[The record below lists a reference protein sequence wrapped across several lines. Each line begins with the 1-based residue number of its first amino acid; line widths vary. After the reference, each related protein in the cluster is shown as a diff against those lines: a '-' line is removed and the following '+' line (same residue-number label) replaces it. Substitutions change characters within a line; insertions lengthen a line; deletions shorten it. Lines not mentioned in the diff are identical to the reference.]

1 LTRLTLDILSFVAKI
16 GCHVPAEACK
26 LTPVDRIFTRLGAD
40 DDICRY
46 FVIILRVNG
55 SRILNCSSV
64 FRGLSTFLVEMKDIQ
79 VMLREATDDSLV
91 SSENS

>member
-1 LTRLTLDILSFVAKI
+1 MFLQRHASLRLSTGSSLDLALTTTFV
-16 GCHVPAEACK
+16 G
-26 LTPVDRIFTRLGAD
+26 T
-40 DDICRY
+40 

>member
-1 LTRLTLDILSFVAKI
+1 MFLQRHASLRLSTESSPDLALTTTFV
-16 GCHVPAEACK
+16 G
-26 LTPVDRIFTRLGAD
+26 T
-40 DDICRY
+40 

-55 SRILNCSSV
+55 SRILNCSSI
-64 FRGLSTFLVEMKDIQ
+64 FRGLSTFLVETKDIQ